1 MNCYV
6 RRYTSAGSVDD
17 TTLKFKVTKLRE
29 GNEYNFK
36 VVAENKIG
44 ESEPAS
50 LPEAIMAKLPFG
62 KITYCCGTCFRAM
75 TSIFSRN

>member
-1 MNCYV
+1 MFLFLS
-6 RRYTSAGSVDD
+6 YTSAGSVDD
-17 TTLKFKVTKLRE
+17 RTLKFKVTKLRE

-44 ESEPAS
+44 ESEPAT

-62 KITYCCGTCFRAM
+62 KFHGKCVNSY
-75 TSIFSRN
+75 NLY